1 MNREYPVSDEAL
13 IKAAQRGDREAAAW
27 LYHRHVERV
36 HRICYRIVLDRSQV
50 QDCVQ
55 EVWLKV
61 FRSLDRFR
69 SGRSFAAWLN
79 TVTANTAIDYY
90 RKWTRRKNHFDINE
104 TRAEALA
111 ADKQPETQPLD
122 EALIQQQIQEALE
135 EISVN
140 QRAAFVLRYFEEM
153 PTADIARILGCA
165 EGTVRVHIR
174 RSLLALRARLAGKL
188 DQQR

>member
-1 MNREYPVSDEAL
+1 MNQDYPVSDEAL
-13 IKAAQRGDREAAAW
+13 IKAAKRGDREAAAW
-27 LYHRHVERV
+27 LYHRHVDKV
-36 HRICYRIVLDRSQV
+36 HRICYRIVLDPSQV

-61 FRSLDRFR
+61 FRSLDGFR

-90 RKWTRRKNHFDINE
+90 RKYVRHKNHTEAHKDYVE
-104 TRAEALA
+104 TRTI
-111 ADKQPETQPLD
+111 DDQPDETHIH
-122 EALIQQQIQEALE
+122 EKIQTALE

-140 QRAAFVLRYFEEM
+140 QRAAFTLRYFEDM
-153 PTADIARILGCA
+153 PTPEIARTLGCA

-174 RSLLALRARLAGKL
+174 RALFALRERLAGKL
-188 DQQR
+188 HQ

>member
-1 MNREYPVSDEAL
+1 MTRQYPVSDETL

-27 LYHRHVERV
+27 LYHRYVEKV
-36 HRICYRIVLDRSQV
+36 HRICYRIVLDPAQA

-69 SGRSFAAWLN
+69 SGKSFAAWLN
-79 TVTANTAIDYY
+79 TVTTNTAIDYY
-90 RKWTRRKNHFDINE
+90 RKWIKQKNHLDKNRTHAE
-104 TRAEALA
+104 TVA
-111 ADKQPETQPLD
+111 ADQQPGSHPSD
-122 EALIQQQIQEALE
+122 EALVQQKIQEALE

-140 QRAAFVLRYFEEM
+140 QRAAFTLRYFEDM
-153 PTADIARILGCA
+153 PTADIARVLGCA

-174 RSLLALRARLAGKL
+174 RSLLALRAKLAGKL
-188 DQQR
+188 NQ

>member
-1 MNREYPVSDEAL
+1 MNRENPVSDEAL
-13 IKAAQRGDREAAAW
+13 IKAARRGDREAAAW

-36 HRICYRIVLDRSQV
+36 HRICYRIILDSSQV

-61 FRSLDRFR
+61 FQNLDRFR

-90 RKWTRRKNHFDINE
+90 RKWMKQRNQHDISK
-104 TRAEALA
+104 THVEALTA
-111 ADKQPETQPLD
+111 EKKPVSHKSD
-122 EALIQQQIQEALE
+122 EALIQQKIRQALE

-140 QRAAFVLRYFEEM
+140 QRAAFTLRYFEEM
-153 PTADIARILGCA
+153 PTEEIARTLGCA

-174 RSLLALRARLAGKL
+174 RALLALRARLAGKIN
-188 DQQR
+188 Q

>member
-1 MNREYPVSDEAL
+1 MNPEYPVSDEAL
-13 IKAAQRGDREAAAW
+13 IKAARRGDREAAAW

-36 HRICYRIVLDRSQV
+36 HRICYRIVLDPSQV

-61 FRSLDRFR
+61 FRNIDRFR
-69 SGRSFAAWLN
+69 SGRSFATWLN

-90 RKWTRRKNHFDINE
+90 RKCMKQRSHLDINI

-111 ADKQPETQPLD
+111 ADKQTGSHPSDKAHVQQK
-122 EALIQQQIQEALE
+122 IQAALE

-140 QRAAFVLRYFEEM
+140 QRAAFTLRYFEEM

-188 DQQR
+188 NR